1 MPALGG
7 GCRHRR
13 ARPPPAAHHPPLTA
27 HRPPP
32 PPAALP
38 AEPGGATPP
47 GPRPLCR
54 LLPIS
59 SAPRGPGP
67 CGSGA
72 SRAPGRGPR
81 TRHWGDCFLGVAP
94 LAAWARAWGPAVR
107 AKRGHCR
114 TQETADSNSPRCPQ
128 LPTLPGR
135 PCASGGRG
143 LAMSPGPWP
152 FFSRGPQHSR
162 GSAPKV

>member
-13 ARPPPAAHHPPLTA
+13 ARPLPAAHHPPLTA
-27 HRPPP
+27 HRR
-32 PPAALP
+32 
-38 AEPGGATPP
+38 
-47 GPRPLCR
+47 RPLPSLQSPEARPHQGRGHCAGFSPSP
-54 LLPIS
+54 LLP
-59 SAPRGPGP
+59 G
-67 CGSGA
+67 
-72 SRAPGRGPR
+72 GRGPAAVVPAVR
-81 TRHWGDCFLGVAP
+81 LAGALGHGTGATASWVWRHWQPGPEPG
-94 LAAWARAWGPAVR
+94 GPAVR
-107 AKRGHCR
+107 AKRGHCW